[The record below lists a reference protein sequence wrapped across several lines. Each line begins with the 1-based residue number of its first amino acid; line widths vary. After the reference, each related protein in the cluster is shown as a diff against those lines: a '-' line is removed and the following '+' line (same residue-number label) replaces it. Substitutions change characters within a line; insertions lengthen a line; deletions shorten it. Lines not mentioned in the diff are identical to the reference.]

1 MAVGISNVRQGEL
14 LRAVFEVLTEHPEGL
29 PGRQVLQEMAVRVPL
44 NDYELGSYQSSPEE
58 PRAWKATRFYT
69 VNCVKAGWLIK
80 SKGTWQITEE
90 GIAAFQRIKDPG
102 EFSRES
108 SRLYQQWRALQPDKP
123 STNEEPQPGPDDNEE
138 EREAATTTLE
148 EATERAW
155 LQVQTHLMAMDAYD
169 FQELVAS
176 LLRAMGYHVHWVSPP
191 GPDRGLDILAFTDPL
206 GAAGP
211 RIKVQV
217 KRRQEK
223 TTSDGLRSFMAI
235 LGPGDV
241 GIYISAGGFTSDA
254 SREARSQE
262 NRRITLIDLERL
274 FDLWVEHA
282 DRLTEADQAL
292 LPLKPVYFLAQP

>member
-1 MAVGISNVRQGEL
+1 MPVGISNERQGQL
-14 LRAVFEVLTEHPEGL
+14 LRAVFAVLSEHPDGL
-29 PGRQVLQEMAVRVPL
+29 PGGQALAEMARRVPL
-44 NDYELGSYQSSPEE
+44 TEYELGHYKSSPGE
-58 PRAWKATRFYT
+58 PRAHKATRFFT
-69 VNCVKAGWLIK
+69 VNCVKAGWLVK
-80 SKGTWQITEE
+80 SKGTWRLTDE
-90 GIAAFQRIKDPG
+90 GQAAYAKFTDPG
-102 EFSRES
+102 DFLRES
-108 SRLYQQWRALQPDKP
+108 SRLYRQWRVAQPEKAP
-123 STNEEPQPGPDDNEE
+123 SSTDEPSGDEATE

-148 EATERAW
+148 EASERAW
-155 LQVQTHLMAMDAYD
+155 TQVQAYMMSMDAYD
-169 FQELVAS
+169 FQELVAA

-241 GIYISAGGFTSDA
+241 GIYISAGGFTTDA